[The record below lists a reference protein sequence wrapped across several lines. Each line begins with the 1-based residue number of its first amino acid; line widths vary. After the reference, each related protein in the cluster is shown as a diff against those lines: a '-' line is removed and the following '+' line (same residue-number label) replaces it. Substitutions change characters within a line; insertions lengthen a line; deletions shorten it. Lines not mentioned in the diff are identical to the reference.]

1 MISNNPRVSFVI
13 IAYNEE
19 VSIANCL
26 ESITKQTIKPF
37 EIILVDNNSKDA
49 TVKIAQEFKVT
60 IVREKEQGVMKARL
74 TGLNAAKGDI
84 IIAIDVDTLVPRHYV
99 KDIIDKFRDESVNAL
114 TTYGK
119 SRKEY
124 IIPNSSKFW
133 SWCYFTFTKGYFG
146 YQLLWGA
153 NMVIRKKA
161 WIASRKFIIAPD
173 TLYIHD
179 DQEISLALAT
189 AGYHVTLMKNYSVSV
204 DMEGLQRFSKFNRY
218 FQAMVQLKRI
228 DSKSERRHV
237 KTRLPKISSIKRAV
251 YLLLSSWTIV
261 VFYFGTILYS
271 TYCRLTNK

>member
-1 MISNNPRVSFVI
+1 MISNSTRVSFVI

-19 VSIANCL
+19 DTIANCL
-26 ESITKQTIKPF
+26 EAITKQTIKPS
-37 EIILVDNNSKDA
+37 EIILVDNNSDDA
-49 TVKIAQEFKVT
+49 TIKIAQEFKVT

-84 IIAIDVDTLVPRHYV
+84 IIAIDADTIIPKDYV
-99 KDIIDKFRDESVNAL
+99 RVILDTFNDEAVNAL

-161 WIASRKFIIAPD
+161 WLASRKYIVAPD
-173 TLYIHD
+173 SLYIHD

-189 AGYHVTLMKNYSVSV
+189 AGYEVFLMKNYSVSV
-204 DMEGLQRFSKFNRY
+204 DMEGLQRFSKFNKY
-218 FQAMVQLKRI
+218 FKAMVRLKRI
-228 DSKSERRHV
+228 DNKSERRRQPN
-237 KTRLPKISSIKRAV
+237 RLPKINPIKRLV

-271 TYCRLTNK
+271 TYCRITNK